1 MPYICKETVKTI
13 AKQIKTNFPSYKWS
27 ITGGNTSSLEIRLME
42 SDMDLTFEDSVSYY
56 HPQSTKNESLRA
68 IGIKVIDIVNSIN
81 PITIVH
87 EDSDYGSIPNFYFHG
102 VKVGAWNKPYKR
114 VGNY

>member
-13 AKQIKTNFPSYKWS
+13 AKQIKTTFPKYKWS

-42 SDMDLTFEDSVSYY
+42 SDLDITSEDSVSFY
-56 HPQSTKNESLRA
+56 HPHFTKNEGFKV
-68 IGIKVIDIVNSIN
+68 IGLKVIDIVNNIN
-81 PITIVH
+81 PKVVEH

-102 VKVGAWNKPYKR
+102 VKVGKWNKPYKKIS
-114 VGNY
+114 